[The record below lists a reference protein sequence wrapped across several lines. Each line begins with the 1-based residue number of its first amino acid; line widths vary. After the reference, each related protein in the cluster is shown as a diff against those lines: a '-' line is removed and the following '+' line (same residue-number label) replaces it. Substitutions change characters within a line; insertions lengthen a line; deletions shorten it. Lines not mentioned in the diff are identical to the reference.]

1 MATGKIL
8 TGIDP
13 IDKTLGGLEP
23 GRCHLVVGKP
33 NSGKTTLCAQ
43 FLATG
48 LKNNE
53 RVVIF
58 TRGSAEDV
66 VNRLA
71 QLGYDYFAHIPAGHD
86 ANDQVAIFA
95 QSDDTINQIR
105 ELDDFSLVVGELEET
120 IKYSNPT
127 RTVFDPT
134 GYLVEAPTEEARYER
149 ARALVNLLN
158 RIVTTSILVVDEVA
172 GDKTVAPLAE
182 LCHSVFY
189 LNSKSS
195 DLGISILD
203 IAKAENE
210 PVKRPEILVSVNN
223 SKGLTTFFPA
233 EQKQTPTPAPPP
245 NPAQTGAVNMADAPT
260 AYAPVK
266 NDAVAKTTPL
276 VQPVGTQV
284 LPPIELESPAAS
296 KFHVLVIDDDP
307 ATCNLITRALRQD
320 CDVTA
325 VNDGASGLK
334 KLSSNSYDLIILD
347 VNLPVVDGFHICQ
360 HIRKTQW
367 QVPIIIVTGTH
378 LRAEDRLHSASAGGD
393 LYLTK
398 PFSVHELRLRVR
410 QMIGRYRNVPEWVG
424 AGAGIGLEAA
434 LSESVSPET
443 EEQFVGYDAFVQR
456 LSRHTERA
464 RAVGLPFSIV
474 GCTIVA
480 TNGGANKASRMIDA
494 VRYQIRERDVMTVTP
509 EHQSFVLLSE
519 ANVDGV
525 QVFVQRLR
533 QSIVAEVGADP
544 LIQWRTYPIDG
555 ENAGDLLTEV
565 REDLRNEIL
574 AIERES
580 ATATEE
586 PAEVPES
593 VSTGFTD
600 YENITASLNHPDPI
614 AEVVNQAHPSQ
625 AASIMHDAQPASE
638 EQFFEFVI
646 EEEEI
651 VREGDQTMSNMGAHV
666 PANLVSTPPSAAV
679 PENTAPRPAAPEPV
693 REPEPVSASKA
704 DSQGFSFS
712 PSEAQVID
720 MAGTTPMLDDVLAG
734 LPPANQQAA
743 EQAAQSSETLSKEP
757 AIVWVKP
764 ETTKDEAVEKVGSV
778 SQSIPEILVNSATQ
792 EIPQEFLVVAAEP
805 KTEPKVEWVEP
816 QLQPVAQVRVPDVER
831 DPTIEPISY
840 IPAPQSIRPTD
851 FRTTGPMWTE
861 TPRSASHSVTG
872 EVPAFATFF
881 DNSFEQYRQIVESLN
896 QQPVAVERPVQL
908 EAPPR
913 EAFLQFLA
921 GRN

>member
-1 MATGKIL
+1 MASQATGKIL

-23 GRCHLVVGKP
+23 GRCHLVAGRP

-48 LKNNE
+48 LQNNE

-58 TRGSAEDV
+58 TRGSAEDI

-71 QLGYDYFAHIPAGHD
+71 PLGYDYFAHIPAGHD

-105 ELDDFSLVVGELEET
+105 ELEDFSLVVGELEET
-120 IKYSNPT
+120 IRSSNPT

-134 GYLVEAPTEEARYER
+134 GYLVEAPTAEARY
-149 ARALVNLLN
+149 ARAQALINLLN
-158 RIVTTSILVVDEVA
+158 RIQTTSILVIDEVDNDDTI
-172 GDKTVAPLAE
+172 GPLAE

-189 LNSKSS
+189 LNNKAG
-195 DLGISILD
+195 DPGISILD
-203 IAKAENE
+203 IAKAENH
-210 PVKRPEILVSVNN
+210 PVKRPEILVSVST
-223 SKGLTTFFPA
+223 SKGLGTYFPSV
-233 EQKQTPTPAPPP
+233 QRPTPPPP
-245 NPAQTGAVNMADAPT
+245 QPVQPLPVSFTDVPT
-260 AYAPVK
+260 AYVPVSAPAAQVSAPPSP
-266 NDAVAKTTPL
+266 AVAKTTPL
-276 VQPVGTQV
+276 VQPAGTQV
-284 LPPIELESPAAS
+284 LPEIELESPLAD

-334 KLSSNSYDLIILD
+334 KLSTNTYDLIILD

-424 AGAGIGLEAA
+424 AGAGIGLEST

-443 EEQFVGYDAFVQR
+443 EEQFVGYDAFIQR

-464 RAVGLPFSIV
+464 RAVGLPYSIV

-480 TNGGANKASRMIDA
+480 NNGGTNKVSRMIDA

-555 ENAGDLLTEV
+555 ESPTELLSEV
-565 REDLRNEIL
+565 REDLKNEIH
-574 AIERES
+574 AIEREAALAAQTPVAPPTPVS
-580 ATATEE
+580 ADSA
-586 PAEVPES
+586 P
-593 VSTGFTD
+593 
-600 YENITASLNHPDPI
+600 YEAISASFNHPDPI
-614 AEVVNQAHPSQ
+614 IEVVEQAHPSQ
-625 AASIMHDAQPASE
+625 PIQIMHDTQPE
-638 EQFFEFVI
+638 EEPFFEFVI

-651 VREGDQTMSNMGAHV
+651 IRDGDHTMSNMGAHV
-666 PANLVSTPPSAAV
+666 PQELLSGLH
-679 PENTAPRPAAPEPV
+679 AAPESTPEPV
-693 REPEPVSASKA
+693 KEPEPVVSPKE
-704 DSQGFSFS
+704 DHSQEFSF
-712 PSEAQVID
+712 EFAQTDAHTID
-720 MAGTTPMLDDVLAG
+720 LAGTGLTPADAIPAKPPVEQPSLA
-734 LPPANQQAA
+734 
-743 EQAAQSSETLSKEP
+743 LSKEP
-757 AIVWVKP
+757 AIVWVEPETAKP
-764 ETTKDEAVEKVGSV
+764 EVAEKVGV
-778 SQSIPEILVNSATQ
+778 ASQPIPETAVKPGTQ
-792 EIPQEFLVVAAEP
+792 EIPVIAAEP
-805 KTEPKVEWVEP
+805 RFEVVQPEPVEHI
-816 QLQPVAQVRVPDVER
+816 RVPDVER
-831 DPTIEPISY
+831 DPTIEPVTY
-840 IPAPQSIRPTD
+840 IPAPAQ
-851 FRTTGPMWTE
+851 
-861 TPRSASHSVTG
+861 PRSPEVRTAAPAMWAEAPRSSPHSETG

-896 QQPVAVERPVQL
+896 KQPVAVERPIQL
-908 EAPPR
+908 EASPR

-921 GRN
+921 GRS